1 MGCLAPIRCTETDA
15 AGVGR
20 VSKSVVICRVLAMSD
35 YSDFAIGEE
44 SWVGVVELVL
54 QIVGAAEA
62 AVEEEDPV
70 GRHLTDSIQ
79 TVVSIGVRSA
89 P

>member
-1 MGCLAPIRCTETDA
+1 MGFLAPIRCRETG
-15 AGVGR
+15 AGVGC

-35 YSDFAIGEE
+35 YSDCAIGEG

-54 QIVGAAEA
+54 QIAGAAEA
-62 AVEEEDPV
+62 VVEEEDPV
-70 GRHLTDSIQ
+70 GRHLIDSIQ
-79 TVVSIGVRSA
+79 RVVSIDFRSA